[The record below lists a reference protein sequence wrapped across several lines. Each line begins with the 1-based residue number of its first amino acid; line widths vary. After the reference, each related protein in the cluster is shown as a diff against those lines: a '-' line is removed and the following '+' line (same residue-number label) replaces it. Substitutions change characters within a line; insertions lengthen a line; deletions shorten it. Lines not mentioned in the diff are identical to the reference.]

1 MDKRRA
7 GADLFQINQLG
18 SDSAACR
25 KDWLER
31 GPSPGEG
38 RDQAFTR
45 CWGMAASVIF
55 VVTEGNDIDLPLT
68 QPFYS
73 IS

>member
-1 MDKRRA
+1 M
-7 GADLFQINQLG
+7 
-18 SDSAACR
+18 ACR

-38 RDQAFTR
+38 RDQPVTR
-45 CWGMAASVIF
+45 CRGTAASVIF
-55 VVTEGNDIDLPLT
+55 AVTEGNDRDLPLT

-73 IS
+73 VS